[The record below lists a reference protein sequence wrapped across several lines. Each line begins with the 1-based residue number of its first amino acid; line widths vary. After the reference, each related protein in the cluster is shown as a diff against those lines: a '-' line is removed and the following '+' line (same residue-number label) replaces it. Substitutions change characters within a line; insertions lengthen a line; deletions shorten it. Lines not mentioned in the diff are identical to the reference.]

1 MRSISNSVASFLL
14 AFGSTSALADCWNNA
29 ERVQTVYVHSGA
41 KELGHWTVDSSE
53 IHRVQVPNG
62 FEVGI
67 QIEPATAEKYQELL
81 DRLAQAHAT
90 ATSEL
95 VKISLYD
102 MKLQPPK
109 LLTYTWGGT
118 NSFQGYGALGGADR
132 VGELGLPGIRL
143 TLFKPVCVTKASL
156 AAEK

>member
-1 MRSISNSVASFLL
+1 MRYISISVASFFIAL
-14 AFGSTSALADCWNNA
+14 GSASAAADCWNNA
-29 ERVQTVYVHSGA
+29 ERVQSVYVHSGA
-41 KELGHWTVDSSE
+41 KELGHWNVDSAE

-67 QIEPATAEKYQELL
+67 QIEPATDEKYQEILA
-81 DRLAQAHAT
+81 RLERANAT
-90 ATSEL
+90 AISEL

-102 MKLQPPK
+102 MRSQPPK

-118 NSFQGYGALGGADR
+118 NSYQGYGALGGADR
-132 VGELGLPGIRL
+132 VSQLGLPGIRL

-156 AAEK
+156 AAGK